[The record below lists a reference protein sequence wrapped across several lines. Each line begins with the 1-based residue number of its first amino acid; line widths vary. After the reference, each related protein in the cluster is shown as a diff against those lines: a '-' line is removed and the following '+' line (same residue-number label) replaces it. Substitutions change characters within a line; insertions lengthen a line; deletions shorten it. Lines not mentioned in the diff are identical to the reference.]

1 MALESTR
8 TIAELKEE
16 CENRN
21 LTVIPTGKNG
31 KYLKEDFIKAL
42 RADYLVERFGE
53 FEDVPFPLRF
63 MLTMDCPMLCKR
75 YAAIKKQD
83 VQISLWKNDGK
94 YAAEEKIDGCM
105 TYDTPV
111 LLADG
116 TTKPIGE
123 IVENK
128 LAVEVMSFDET
139 TQTLVPRKV
148 TNWFNHGMKK
158 PEQWVRKILVH
169 DSAYHAQARSCYFTG
184 NHVFFKTHDEYSENF
199 SGTWETL
206 DPSLSKNEIQANN
219 SCLVRVYRQNELADK
234 QNKGYC
240 VKDAGNGYFLVKVSC
255 AGIHAFNETNVNETV
270 TKDGA
275 IAYDIEVEGC
285 HNFIADGFIV
295 HNSRSILIYDAERH
309 EFDFYS
315 RHNSVTDFLPIS
327 YKDTIL
333 VHGNYRGDTSFVL
346 DCEVISTN
354 ANVTTKKTCT
364 SQLNS
369 TSAILALDPV
379 QSREIQKNNPLLF
392 VVFDCLYNGVDIRS
406 LPWKDR
412 HVHAEKLAKALKD
425 AGFMCKI
432 NPYVLENKK
441 EFYESII
448 KQGGEGCFS
457 GETRILMADMTMKQ
471 IKNVCI
477 GDEVMSYD
485 GQNICKSTVERV
497 FDNGIADAD
506 FFWRVYPAT
515 VSTVQGGGHFNE
527 RFEGNVF
534 HAFNA
539 TKNHKFYTK
548 CNFEPLD
555 KCDKITKIGYR
566 LDPYRYE
573 ALCGWLLSD
582 GHIDKRNVVNVT
594 QRDGEYMTFS
604 EEMFARFKT
613 KTRSF
618 TSGKNS
624 QMKVFYILK
633 DFTKDFVRTGTMDE
647 FKRELAKTM
656 TPIRFAYMLM
666 GDGCGDEK
674 GIRISTEGMSEETL
688 NVLMDT
694 MKSLG
699 FPVGSIHKDKRV
711 HNGAGYA
718 LRFHKEV
725 AKRLVEWCGAYVH
738 PSMRYKIEKIAE
750 IPEFIAPPDVVPVL
764 YEQDFTKVSKELTHH
779 KYRSRRY
786 DLEVASTHCY
796 FAEGVLVHNCVFK
809 RTDAPYSST
818 TSRTDDMVKLKRTVA
833 CDLASDIDAW
843 VSGFTEA
850 TKGKANENYI
860 GGLIFSCK
868 VLLKTGET
876 VIREIGR
883 VAGLPQDLRVEM
895 TDYDAQ
901 GNPKL
906 KQSYYGR
913 VATIS
918 GQDISGVNKRLTHC
932 VLKAWRYDKDP
943 SGCEVL
949 SEEELDKL
957 IM

>member
-53 FEDVPFPLRF
+53 LEDVPFPLRF

-111 LLADG
+111 LLSDG

-158 PEQWVRKILVH
+158 PEQWARKIFVH
-169 DSAYHAQARSCYFTG
+169 DSASHAQARSCYFTG
-184 NHVFFKTHDEYSENF
+184 NHVFFKTHDEYSDDF
-199 SGTWETL
+199 TGTWEML
-206 DPSLSKNEIQANN
+206 DPSLNKNETQANN

-234 QNKGYC
+234 QNKRYC
-240 VKDAGNGYFLVKVSC
+240 VQDAGNGYSLVKVSC
-255 AGIHAFNETNVNETV
+255 SGIHAFNETNVNETV

-275 IAYDIEVEGC
+275 IAYDIEVDGC

-309 EFDFYS
+309 EFDFFS
-315 RHNSVTDFLPIS
+315 RHNSVSDFLPIS

-412 HVHAEKLAKALKD
+412 HVHAEKLAKALSD

-441 EFYESII
+441 EFYENLI
-448 KQGGEGCFS
+448 KQGSEG
-457 GETRILMADMTMKQ
+457 
-471 IKNVCI
+471 
-477 GDEVMSYD
+477 
-485 GQNICKSTVERV
+485 
-497 FDNGIADAD
+497 
-506 FFWRVYPAT
+506 
-515 VSTVQGGGHFNE
+515 
-527 RFEGNVF
+527 
-534 HAFNA
+534 
-539 TKNHKFYTK
+539 
-548 CNFEPLD
+548 
-555 KCDKITKIGYR
+555 
-566 LDPYRYE
+566 
-573 ALCGWLLSD
+573 
-582 GHIDKRNVVNVT
+582 
-594 QRDGEYMTFS
+594 
-604 EEMFARFKT
+604 
-613 KTRSF
+613 
-618 TSGKNS
+618 
-624 QMKVFYILK
+624 
-633 DFTKDFVRTGTMDE
+633 
-647 FKRELAKTM
+647 
-656 TPIRFAYMLM
+656 
-666 GDGCGDEK
+666 
-674 GIRISTEGMSEETL
+674 
-688 NVLMDT
+688 
-694 MKSLG
+694 
-699 FPVGSIHKDKRV
+699 
-711 HNGAGYA
+711 
-718 LRFHKEV
+718 
-725 AKRLVEWCGAYVH
+725 
-738 PSMRYKIEKIAE
+738 
-750 IPEFIAPPDVVPVL
+750 
-764 YEQDFTKVSKELTHH
+764 
-779 KYRSRRY
+779 
-786 DLEVASTHCY
+786 
-796 FAEGVLVHNCVFK
+796 CVFK

-868 VLLKTGET
+868 VKLKNGET

-883 VAGLPQDLRVEM
+883 VAGIPQDLRVEM
-895 TDYDAQ
+895 TDYDAN